1 MSRKGS
7 ITMNKKI
14 RMTAAALAAVT
25 AMSCAGITAYADRI
39 KIVDGVAYRYSDS
52 GESKGL
58 CTGWVKTSAGKKY
71 LKNGKYITNKWL
83 TKKNGARFYLN
94 AEGIMET
101 GWVHAG
107 KAWYY
112 VDAQNGALTG
122 EQTLG
127 GHVYSFSDKGK
138 WNGIYDKYPFSKL
151 ANRLDKKVYGGLY
164 YLDGMCVVQSVDGKA
179 EAACDKIIKGIS
191 SGIVFLKAKYSM
203 YEILEVRKDL
213 EENHP
218 GIWTGTYTDEMKNR
232 LVVQYTAEQKAA
244 LDKYISN
251 LDDPDI
257 IITELTDGIFY
268 DD

>member
-1 MSRKGS
+1 MKRSLKL
-7 ITMNKKI
+7 
-14 RMTAAALAAVT
+14 TAAAFAAMT
-25 AMSCAGITAYADRI
+25 AISCMGLSSFADKV
-39 KIVDGVAYRYSDS
+39 KIVDGTAYRYSES
-52 GESKGL
+52 GEQKGVFS
-58 CTGWVKTSAGKKY
+58 GWKKTANGKMFY
-71 LKNGKYITNKWL
+71 KNGVLIRNKWVI
-83 TKKNGARFYLN
+83 KKSGARFYLN
-94 AEGIMET
+94 AEGIAET
-101 GWVHAG
+101 GWVHTG

-127 GHVYSFSDKGK
+127 GHVYSFSGKGK
-138 WNGIYDKYPFSKL
+138 WNGIYDKYPFAKL